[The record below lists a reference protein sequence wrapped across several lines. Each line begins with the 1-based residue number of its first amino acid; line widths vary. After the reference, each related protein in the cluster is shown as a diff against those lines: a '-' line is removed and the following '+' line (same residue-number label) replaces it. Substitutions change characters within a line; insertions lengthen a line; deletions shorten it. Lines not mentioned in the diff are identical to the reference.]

1 MIRITNKASTPTWAH
16 LFQAVGALLANR
28 STNLRLAT
36 ALRHCPPQL
45 RSLAIISSQRTNTP
59 SYSSFRCN
67 MDIQSGPARF
77 VVLFEPALQ
86 AYEKNMGITLAEHP
100 LARQLRSC
108 HSIESITSVLLG
120 EAKAYGE
127 FEGSDRVNK
136 SIKNTVSILTTL
148 FATAFLDE
156 AIDLVRQ
163 KVLVVCST
171 TLNVFFQSSSPRNA
185 ICTGLAILLAVRA
198 SF

>member
-1 MIRITNKASTPTWAH
+1 
-16 LFQAVGALLANR
+16 
-28 STNLRLAT
+28 
-36 ALRHCPPQL
+36 
-45 RSLAIISSQRTNTP
+45 
-59 SYSSFRCN
+59 
-67 MDIQSGPARF
+67 MDVQSGPARF

-86 AYEKNMGITLAEHP
+86 AYEKNTGITLAEHP

-108 HSIESITSVLLG
+108 HSIESVTSVLLG

-136 SIKNTVSILTTL
+136 SIKNTVSILSTL
-148 FATAFLDE
+148 FATASLDK

-163 KVLVVCST
+163 KALVVCST
-171 TLNVFFQSSSPRNA
+171 TLNVFFQSFLPGNA